1 MEEQEG
7 ARQEPYKANQWTCV
21 HCTFL
26 NGPNALVCDM
36 CTSPKPATAPASS
49 TAETSEVGS
58 AASNREQ
65 LACLQCTYLNGS
77 SAAAC
82 DVCSSPKPAAALA
95 PGVAAAAVGPVDT
108 KQTAVETME
117 EQKDEEEDE
126 EDEETAEAKKL
137 SLLCRAGEAKGQQV
151 DEGQAEI
158 EQWACVQCTYLNGC
172 DVSACGMCAFPN
184 SPIQRRGV
192 SVSLLLATY
201 QRWEA
206 AGLAADA
213 TTVDVVRDLVKPATA
228 DQKCSYV
235 ELLARSQDPQ
245 DRAGVATATVFLSHA
260 WKYTFKQVV
269 EAIAAHWPDK
279 DNVRS
284 QTFLWFDIFT
294 VNQHQTSTVDP
305 DFWFEAFRE
314 NVRTIGR
321 TVLIL
326 SPWRNPVPLTR
337 SWCLWEIFCTR
348 LTKASFEICLSPT
361 EVTDF
366 EHTLVKD
373 FDSILGALSRIDV
386 KKAEAGKKEDQ
397 EKILALVEGMQGGP
411 HELNKAVLSEMRA
424 WVVQAGRDALK
435 AREGKTDEATLTLMN
450 NLGRLLQDLGDFKGA
465 EEFLRRALEAR
476 EKMLGPEHMDT
487 LASVNNL
494 AILLYYQGKLAEAE
508 PLYRRALQGR
518 EKTLGAEHPDT
529 LASVNNLGAL
539 LKQQG
544 KVAEAEP
551 LYRRALQ
558 GREKTLG
565 AEHPHTLASVNNL
578 GNLLCDQGKLAEAEP
593 LYRRALQGR
602 EKMLGAKHPD
612 TLASVNN
619 LGVLLK
625 QQGKL
630 AEAEPL
636 FRRALQGQEKT
647 LGADHPSTLHSVNN
661 LGNLLCEQGKVAEAE
676 PLLRRALQGREK
688 TLGAEHPSTLTSVNN
703 LGVLLYQQGK
713 LAEAEPLYRRALQ
726 GLEKTLG
733 AEHPHTLTS
742 VYNLGDLLEKQSKLV
757 EAEALYRR
765 KLQGCEKTL
774 GAENLSTLASVKN
787 LARFLEQQGK
797 VSEAEALKRRA
808 QEAKR

>member
-7 ARQEPYKANQWTCV
+7 ARQEPYKANEWACV

-26 NGPNALVCDM
+26 NGPNALACDM
-36 CTSPKPATAPASS
+36 CTSPKPAAAPASS

-58 AASNREQ
+58 AASNGEQ
-65 LACLQCTYLNGS
+65 WACLQCTYLNGS

-126 EDEETAEAKKL
+126 ETAEAKKL

-172 DVSACGMCAFPN
+172 DVSACGMCALPNFPI
-184 SPIQRRGV
+184 PRRGV

-213 TTVDVVRDLVKPATA
+213 TTDDVVRDLVKPATA

-269 EAIAAHWPDK
+269 KAIAAHWLDK

-294 VNQHQTSTVDP
+294 VNQHQTFTVDP

-321 TVLIL
+321 MVLIL

-366 EHTLVKD
+366 ENALVKD
-373 FDSILGALSRIDV
+373 FDSILGSLSRIDV

-397 EKILALVEGMQGGP
+397 EKILALVEGMQGGA
-411 HELNKAVLSEMRA
+411 HELNKAVLAEMRA

-435 AREGKTDEATLTLMN
+435 AREGKTDEATLLLMN
-450 NLGRLLQDLGDFKGA
+450 NLGGLLRNVGDFQGA
-465 EEFLRRALEAR
+465 EEFFRRSLEAC
-476 EKMLGPEHMDT
+476 
-487 LASVNNL
+487 
-494 AILLYYQGKLAEAE
+494 
-508 PLYRRALQGR
+508 
-518 EKTLGAEHPDT
+518 EKTLGAEHPNT
-529 LASVNNLGAL
+529 LTSVNNLAGL
-539 LKQQG
+539 L
-544 KVAEAEP
+544 
-551 LYRRALQ
+551 
-558 GREKTLG
+558 
-565 AEHPHTLASVNNL
+565 H
-578 GNLLCDQGKLAEAEP
+578 DQGKLAEAEP
-593 LYRRALQGR
+593 LYRRALQGK
-602 EKMLGAKHPD
+602 EKTLGAEHPS
-612 TLASVNN
+612 TLTSVSNLGLLLEQQGKLAEAEPLYCRALRGKEKTLGTEHPSTLTSVNN
-619 LGVLLK
+619 LGELLK

-636 FRRALQGQEKT
+636 FRRALRGM
-647 LGADHPSTLHSVNN
+647 
-661 LGNLLCEQGKVAEAE
+661 
-676 PLLRRALQGREK
+676 EK

-703 LGVLLYQQGK
+703 LGALLYQQGK
-713 LAEAEPLYRRALQ
+713 LAEAEPLFRRALRGKEKTLGAEHPSTLTSVNNLGNLLRQQ
-726 GLEKTLG
+726 GGKVAEAEPLFRRALRGMEKTLG
-733 AEHPHTLTS
+733 AEHPHKLGL
-742 VYNLGDLLEKQSKLV
+742 VYNLGLLLEKQSKLA
-757 EAEALYRR
+757 EAEALYRSQ
-765 KLQGCEKTL
+765 LQGCEKTL
-774 GAENLSTLASVKN
+774 GAEHPDTLASVKN
-787 LARFLEQQGK
+787 LVRFLEQQGK
-797 VSEAEALKRRA
+797 VAEAEALKRRA